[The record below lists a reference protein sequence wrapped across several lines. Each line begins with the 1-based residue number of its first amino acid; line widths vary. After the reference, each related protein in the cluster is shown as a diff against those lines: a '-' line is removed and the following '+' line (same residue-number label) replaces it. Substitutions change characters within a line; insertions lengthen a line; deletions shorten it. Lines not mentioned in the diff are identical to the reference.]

1 MGRGKRQPS
10 NKPLQSYMRECAGRD
25 AKGIMKQSKIYF
37 FQTYSTYV
45 KQKGSVISLSE
56 EDFKQFYS
64 NVNGYYRNQMKSLR
78 ADYEK
83 DVVIKNVKEERQW
96 LTMMNTLCNG
106 YHKGEHR
113 KITAVLYDMSQNS

>member
-1 MGRGKRQPS
+1 
-10 NKPLQSYMRECAGRD
+10 
-25 AKGIMKQSKIYF
+25 MKQSKIYF

-83 DVVIKNVKEERQW
+83 DVVIKNVKEDLSQPPLQVIDPEQIKTRMEALPKDVREVVDEKFRGEYFSIERIDRSK
-96 LTMMNTLCNG
+96 L
-106 YHKGEHR
+106 
-113 KITAVLYDMSQNS
+113 I